1 MPKMRLLWPC
11 VVALLTGFAAPG
23 AYGQQDLDAGKTGP
37 QLFAQ
42 DCAAC
47 HRSPQGLSKTLS
59 GGSLVS
65 FLRQHYTSSST
76 SAGVVAGYL
85 LAAGANVRGERQ
97 KGQPAEEA
105 KQSGQP
111 RERSKPARPGETAP
125 IPPAPVPSAGPPA
138 PAPRQQHER
147 IARPTDVTVDRHGQP
162 SRKLRRPRPG
172 EPTAAPATPEA
183 APAAPAAEPSTAAAA
198 VRPAAASGSDA
209 SPDGAKEPTARAA
222 TPAAPSGFAEPLP

>member
-1 MPKMRLLWPC
+1 MM
-11 VVALLTGFAAPG
+11 ALLAGFAATG

-47 HRSPQGLSKTLS
+47 HRSPQGLAKNLS
-59 GGSLVS
+59 GGSLVN

-85 LAAGANVRGERQ
+85 LATGANVRGERQ

-105 KQSGQP
+105 K
-111 RERSKPARPGETAP
+111 RSKLARPGEAAP
-125 IPPAPVPSAGPPA
+125 TPPASVPSAGQPA
-138 PAPRQQHER
+138 ASPRPHER
-147 IARPTDVTVDRHGQP
+147 MARPTDGAVDRQGH
-162 SRKLRRPRPG
+162 SRKLRRSRAG
-172 EPTAAPATPEA
+172 EPAAAPATPT
-183 APAAPAAEPSTAAAA
+183 AEPPAAAA
-198 VRPAAASGSDA
+198 AAQSPSGSDA
-209 SPDGAKEPTARAA
+209 SPAAAKEPAPRAS

>member
-11 VVALLTGFAAPG
+11 VMALMAAFAATG
-23 AYGQQDLDAGKTGP
+23 ARGQQDLDAGKTGP

-47 HRSPQGLSKTLS
+47 HRSPQGLAKTMS

-65 FLRQHYTSSST
+65 FLRQHYTSSSA
-76 SAGVVAGYL
+76 SANVVAGYL

-111 RERSKPARPGETAP
+111 RERSKLARPGEAAP
-125 IPPAPVPSAGPPA
+125 TPPAPVPSAGQPAPGPPA
-138 PAPRQQHER
+138 SRPHER
-147 IARPTDVTVDRHGQP
+147 IARPTDATVDRQGHP
-162 SRKLRRPRPG
+162 ARKLRRPRPG
-172 EPTAAPATPEA
+172 EPA
-183 APAAPAAEPSTAAAA
+183 AAPAAEPSASAAA
-198 VRPAAASGSDA
+198 VQSATPSASDA
-209 SPDGAKEPTARAA
+209 APGGAKEPAARAA
-222 TPAAPSGFAEPLP
+222 KPAAPSGFAEPLP

>member
-1 MPKMRLLWPC
+1 VPKMRLLWPC
-11 VVALLTGFAAPG
+11 VMALMGGFAATG
-23 AYGQQDLDAGKTGP
+23 ARGQQDLDAGKTGP

-47 HRSPQGLSKTLS
+47 HRAPQGLAKNLS

-76 SAGVVAGYL
+76 SANVIAGYL

-111 RERSKPARPGETAP
+111 RERSRFARPGEAAP
-125 IPPAPVPSAGPPA
+125 SPPASVPSVGQPA
-138 PAPRQQHER
+138 PASRQHER
-147 IARPTDVTVDRHGQP
+147 IARPTDATVDRHGHP
-162 SRKLRRPRPG
+162 SRKLRRARPL
-172 EPTAAPATPEA
+172 EP
-183 APAAPAAEPSTAAAA
+183 APAAEPPAAAAA
-198 VRPAAASGSDA
+198 VQPAAPSASDA
-209 SPDGAKEPTARAA
+209 LPGGAKEPAARAA
-222 TPAAPSGFAEPLP
+222 TPAAPPGFAEPLP

>member
-1 MPKMRLLWPC
+1 
-11 VVALLTGFAAPG
+11 VVALLAGLAATG

-47 HRSPQGLSKTLS
+47 HRSPQGLARNLS

-105 KQSGQP
+105 K
-111 RERSKPARPGETAP
+111 RSKLARPGEAAP
-125 IPPAPVPSAGPPA
+125 TPPASVPSAGQPAPA
-138 PAPRQQHER
+138 PAPRQHER
-147 IARPTDVTVDRHGQP
+147 IARPTDATVDRQGHP
-162 SRKLRRPRPG
+162 SRKSRRQRPG
-172 EPTAAPATPEA
+172 EQATAPATPG
-183 APAAPAAEPSTAAAA
+183 AAPAAEPPAAAAA
-198 VRPAAASGSDA
+198 VQSAPPSGSDA
-209 SPDGAKEPTARAA
+209 SPGGAKEPAPRAS
-222 TPAAPSGFAEPLP
+222 TPAASPGFAEPLP

>member
-1 MPKMRLLWPC
+1 MRLLWPC
-11 VVALLTGFAAPG
+11 VVALLAGLAATG

-47 HRSPQGLSKTLS
+47 HRSPQGLSKNLS
-59 GGSLVS
+59 GGGSLVS

-76 SAGVVAGYL
+76 SAGVMAGYL

-125 IPPAPVPSAGPPA
+125 IPPAPVPSAGQPA

-147 IARPTDVTVDRHGQP
+147 IAHPTDVTVDRHGQP
-162 SRKLRRPRPG
+162 SRKSRRPRPG
-172 EPTAAPATPEA
+172 EPTGAAATPEA
-183 APAAPAAEPSTAAAA
+183 APAAPAADPSTAAAA
-198 VRPAAASGSDA
+198 VQPAAPSGSA
-209 SPDGAKEPTARAA
+209 DGAKEPTARAA
-222 TPAAPSGFAEPLP
+222 TPAATSGFAEPLP

>member
-1 MPKMRLLWPC
+1 MALM
-11 VVALLTGFAAPG
+11 VASTATGARA
-23 AYGQQDLDAGKTGP
+23 QQDLDAGKTGP

-47 HRSPQGLSKTLS
+47 HRSPQGLAKNLS

-97 KGQPAEEA
+97 KGQPPEEA

-111 RERSKPARPGETAP
+111 RERSKLARPGEVAP
-125 IPPAPVPSAGPPA
+125 VPPAPVPSVGQPA
-138 PAPRQQHER
+138 PAAAPRQHER
-147 IARPTDVTVDRHGQP
+147 IARPTDATVDRHGQP
-162 SRKLRRPRPG
+162 ARKLRRPRPG
-172 EPTAAPATPEA
+172 EPA
-183 APAAPAAEPSTAAAA
+183 AAPAAEPPAAAAA
-198 VRPAAASGSDA
+198 VQSAPPSASDA
-209 SPDGAKEPTARAA
+209 APGGAKEPAA
-222 TPAAPSGFAEPLP
+222 GAAKPVAPPGFAEPLP